1 MRLALAILLGAFL
14 ASAQPLTFTAQA
26 SPQQSVEFDVFLPL
40 RNTDQLDAL
49 LKAQNTKGSLNYH
62 RWLTPAQFR
71 ARFGPNPQA
80 VARIAARL
88 RASGLTVTETHSHG
102 IRVRGP
108 IDNVQS
114 AFGVVLW
121 NAKTR
126 RGHTMLAAR
135 HPLILPREFVEAGAH
150 VVAFSPA
157 VQMRSHVPRIAAI
170 PANRYGTN
178 GPYWFSD
185 LKQAYDFP
193 SVQALDGSG
202 TTIGIVI
209 PSDVLDSDIA
219 GYFAHERLKA
229 PTIRRR
235 PVFGGAPF
243 DPNDGNALEAALDVE
258 QSAGMAPGATI
269 VIYSIPDF
277 RNSSV
282 IGGYLSLV
290 EDNQV
295 DIVNS
300 SFGAVEGA
308 YTAAYNVGTDATY
321 LMRIQ
326 DEIFKQGNAQGIT
339 FVASSGDSGGLGLP
353 PVAYFTT
360 PPQDPPVVVGSYLP
374 GAEFP
379 ASSPNVTAVGGTNLV
394 TTSNPPTLEA
404 NYVSENAFG
413 DPEEPNDPFGVGNLI
428 SGGYWGSG
436 GGPSV
441 FFAKPDYQ
449 ELVTTGVNTRAVPD
463 VSLHM
468 GGCPAG
474 AVMPCGQDRSAV
486 AVAWKGALYAVVGT
500 SASAPEF
507 AGLLA
512 LEVQNFGGRL
522 GNVNH
527 QIYALAAAQAGNG
540 GYKSFRQGIP
550 GFNGYYS
557 TTESGYNMVL
567 GNGTVYGRNFILA
580 ATAPP
585 AGDPQTPSN
594 P

>member
-1 MRLALAILLGAFL
+1 MRFALAILLGAFL

-26 SPQQSVEFDVFLPL
+26 APQQNVEFDVFLPL

-49 LKAQNTKGSLNYH
+49 LKAQNTKGSPNYH
-62 RWLTPAQFR
+62 RWLTPSQFR

-80 VARIAARL
+80 IARISARL
-88 RASGLTVTETHSHG
+88 RASGLTVTATHSHG

-126 RGHTMLAAR
+126 RGHAMLAAR
-135 HPLILPREFVEAGAH
+135 RPLILRGNSSKRGAH
-150 VVAFSPA
+150 VVAFSSA
-157 VQMRSHVPRIAAI
+157 VHMRSHAPRIAAI

-193 SVQALDGSG
+193 SVQALDGRG

-219 GYFAHERLKA
+219 GYFAHEKLKT

-235 PVFGGAPF
+235 PVFGGARF

-258 QSAGMAPGATI
+258 QTAGMAPGATI
-269 VIYSIPDF
+269 VVYSIPDF

-282 IGGYLSLV
+282 IAGYLSLV
-290 EDNQV
+290 EDNEV

-300 SFGAVEGA
+300 SFGGPEGL
-308 YTAAYNVGTDATY
+308 YTAAYNAGTDVNY

-339 FVASSGDSGGLGLP
+339 FVASSGDSGALGLP
-353 PVAYFTT
+353 PLAYVTT
-360 PPQDPPVVVGSYLP
+360 PATGPSSGSRFLSTGRGISCLEPERDRGGRHQP
-374 GAEFP
+374 GNEPIIHQALKP
-379 ASSPNVTAVGGTNLV
+379 K
-394 TTSNPPTLEA
+394 
-404 NYVSENAFG
+404 YVSENAFG

-441 FFAKPDYQ
+441 FFAKPEYQ
-449 ELVTTGVNTRAVPD
+449 ELVTTV
-463 VSLHM
+463 
-468 GGCPAG
+468 
-474 AVMPCGQDRSAV
+474 
-486 AVAWKGALYAVVGT
+486 
-500 SASAPEF
+500 
-507 AGLLA
+507 
-512 LEVQNFGGRL
+512 
-522 GNVNH
+522 
-527 QIYALAAAQAGNG
+527 
-540 GYKSFRQGIP
+540 
-550 GFNGYYS
+550 
-557 TTESGYNMVL
+557 
-567 GNGTVYGRNFILA
+567 
-580 ATAPP
+580 
-585 AGDPQTPSN
+585 
-594 P
+594 